1 MAMDNFVERV
11 TKNLTVARE
20 FAWTAESLERRAF
33 SECRAEASDNGR
45 KIKGYAIRFNAI
57 SEDLGGFREYIA
69 PEAVDRTLSEG
80 LDVRAL
86 VDHDTGKVLG
96 RTRSGT
102 LALRKDS
109 KGLRTEIEPDEDIS
123 YAKDI
128 MRAVARGDVSGMS
141 FAFRTLEDSWEYDS
155 KEAQSYNVPIR
166 TILDMRI
173 SEVSIVTFPA
183 YKQTDVQVAQRSL
196 QAFQQAHAGN
206 RIAWLQK
213 WARTKA
219 ARSGV

>member
-1 MAMDNFVERV
+1 MDN
-11 TKNLTVARE
+11 
-20 FAWTAESLERRAF
+20 LERRAF
-33 SECRAEASDNGR
+33 VDCRAEPSDNGK
-45 KIKGYAIRFNAI
+45 KIRGYAIRFNAI

-86 VDHDTGKVLG
+86 VDHDSGKVIG

-109 KGLRTEIEPDEDIS
+109 KGLSTVIEPDEEIS

-128 MRAVARGDVSGMS
+128 MRAVSRGDVSGMS
-141 FAFRTLEDSWEYDS
+141 FAFRTIEDSWEYDT

-183 YKQTDVQVAQRSL
+183 YKQTDVQVAQRAL
-196 QAFQQAHAGN
+196 QAFQQAHRGN
-206 RIAWLQK
+206 RVDWLMRWQ
-213 WARTKA
+213 RTKA
-219 ARSGV
+219 ARTGV